1 MARTFTPSL
10 DSIARTVAATDSL
23 RPETCPYRS
32 SLDRPSTGSGTPLVQ
47 IRPARQQRARMRRA
61 ATQRCG
67 AAPQALGCGTQD
79 KGAPEDRGDGEPPR
93 RRRGLWVVLGNSRR
107 ADLPNGP
114 PTAYRVARR

>member
-32 SLDRPSTGSGTPLVQ
+32 SPDRPSTGSGTPLRQ
-47 IRPARQQRARMRRA
+47 IRHPEQQRARMRRA
-61 ATQRCG
+61 ETQRCG

-79 KGAPEDRGDGEPPR
+79 KVAPEDRGDGEPPPSPQ
-93 RRRGLWVVLGNSRR
+93 GIVGSF
-107 ADLPNGP
+107 G
-114 PTAYRVARR
+114 